1 MKLELNIKDISKI
14 KSNTTS
20 LDEKMEIIKCSVT
33 LKGIKGDLAPLLE
46 EWTEYI
52 KMGKGEG
59 EPEETNYEW
68 FMDNVAR
75 FYRDNYNGEEPVE
88 MTLEHNGTGLSL
100 KLTYDPTRTS
110 FPTDLDYK
118 AMVDNDNDF
127 MCKIDDEG
135 LSVTRRSGNI
145 DPNNPRIR
153 SQPAMLYGEID
164 RDMWAGKHE
173 NGAETTWTQ
182 MKSGL
187 ITREEGEQKL
197 QQIRNKEVKSHMSS
211 YVRQLN
217 GMRQR
222 GNVPLQLKHT
232 KIKKNY

>member
-1 MKLELNIKDISKI
+1 
-14 KSNTTS
+14 
-20 LDEKMEIIKCSVT
+20 
-33 LKGIKGDLAPLLE
+33 
-46 EWTEYI
+46 
-52 KMGKGEG
+52 
-59 EPEETNYEW
+59 
-68 FMDNVAR
+68 
-75 FYRDNYNGEEPVE
+75 

-197 QQIRNKEVKSHMSS
+197 QQIRNNEVKSHMSS